1 MRWMLFGAMMGLAA
15 CEAEEGALLEADPS
29 QRADGLIET
38 VGTPTGTVS
47 NTGLDCSKAPQKSSS
62 RCRGL
67 GFNSTA
73 GGSPN
78 VIPGDWK
85 PLDLKEGTVWY
96 TTLDEKSGGGLA
108 FSFDGGKSISAI
120 VDGAIKE
127 FSVGGAP
134 DPLAPELVSVQLTAI
149 DDAGASWSLGEIGL
163 LGVDSLEPD
172 PSFAGGKSA
181 SVR

>member
-1 MRWMLFGAMMGLAA
+1 MLFGAMMGLAA
-15 CEAEEGALLEADPS
+15 CEGEEGVLMEADPS
-29 QRADGLIET
+29 QLASMIREDD
-38 VGTPTGTVS
+38 VVKPNGTVS
-47 NTGLDCSKAPQKSSS
+47 NTGLDCSKAPQKNSS

-67 GFNSTA
+67 GFSSSA
-73 GGSPN
+73 DGSPN
-78 VIPGDWK
+78 VMPGDWM

-96 TTLDEKSGGGLA
+96 TALDAKSGGGLA

-127 FSVGGAP
+127 FSVGGVP
-134 DPLAPELVSVQLTAI
+134 DSLAPELVSVQLTAV
-149 DDAGASWSLGEIGL
+149 DDAGATWSLGEIGL

-172 PSFAGGKSA
+172 PSFVGGKSA